1 MAIVF
6 LAGLLWL
13 VFGVLR
19 PRAGHSTHEQA
30 SETEEANLAAAENVR
45 R

>member
-1 MAIVF
+1 VF

-19 PRAGHSTHEQA
+19 PRAARHFGEHVAA
-30 SETEEANLAAAENVR
+30 SEEASLDEATAEDVR
-45 R
+45 T